1 MIPSRSQRGVERD
14 GRDIADEAVCTT
26 GKESHP
32 DTDRGGKPGLTPECP
47 LYAEVIHHMRR
58 HLIAVYV
65 LGATVA
71 TLVAANAA
79 VAATWIRR

>member
-1 MIPSRSQRGVERD
+1 
-14 GRDIADEAVCTT
+14 
-26 GKESHP
+26 
-32 DTDRGGKPGLTPECP
+32 
-47 LYAEVIHHMRR
+47 MRR

-65 LGATVA
+65 TAAMIA